1 MKINALKLKNFRN
14 YEDLSVNFCD
24 TLNIFVGKNAQ
35 GKTNLLESI
44 YYCCIGKSFKSIKDR
59 DIVKWDEEEGY
70 IGLLAEKKYRT
81 LKVEVKLSKKKKK
94 EIKINNLPIKK
105 IGELIGEVNI
115 VFFSPN
121 ELKLVKESPE
131 ERRKFMDI
139 DISQRNKRYFYQLSR
154 YEKILGNRNKL
165 LKNSESLTMVKE
177 TVDIWDRA
185 LVASAKKIAFER
197 ERFINSILPFAQK
210 AQSYI
215 SEGSENVELSY
226 VCGCGVKLDENFE
239 ANFDK
244 LLKKNLEKD
253 FKLGYT
259 SLGVHRDDVD
269 IFLNGVEVKSFGSQ
283 GQQRTV
289 ALSLK
294 LAELESMKSEIG
306 EYPILML
313 DDVFSELDAERQERL
328 LKFASRTQTFIST
341 TECKNLE
348 GKEFVIQNGKI
359 VKSELLG

>member
-1 MKINALKLKNFRN
+1 MKINTLKLKNFRN
-14 YEDLSVNFCD
+14 YDDLEVNFGNS
-24 TLNIFVGKNAQ
+24 LNIFVGKNAQ

-59 DIVKWDEEEGY
+59 DIIKWNSEEAY
-70 IGLLAEKKYRT
+70 IRLEAEKKYRT
-81 LKVEVKLSKKKKK
+81 LKVEVKFSKKSKKTVLV
-94 EIKINNLPIKK
+94 NNLPIKK
-105 IGELIGEVNI
+105 IGELIGEINI

-139 DISQRNKRYFYQLSR
+139 DISQMNRRYFYQLSR

-165 LKNSESLTMVKE
+165 LKNSDNINVVKE

-185 LVASAKKIAFER
+185 LIQSAKKIAFER
-197 ERFINSILPFAQK
+197 DKFVRLIAPYTQK
-210 AQSYI
+210 AQSYL
-215 SEGSENVELSY
+215 SGGKEEVELRYIS
-226 VCGCGVKLDENFE
+226 GCGVNLDEKFEENF
-239 ANFDK
+239 NK

-259 SLGVHRDDVD
+259 SLGVHRDDID
-269 IFLNGVEVKSFGSQ
+269 IFLNGVEVKNFGSQ

-294 LAELESMKSEIG
+294 LAELENMYNEVG

-313 DDVFSELDAERQERL
+313 DDVFSELDSDRQERL

-341 TECKNLE
+341 TENKNLI
-348 GKEFVIQNGKI
+348 GKEFLISDGKI
-359 VKSELLG
+359 IKIK

>member
-1 MKINALKLKNFRN
+1 MKINRLKLRNFRN
-14 YEDLSVNFCD
+14 YEELEVNFGD
-24 TLNIFVGKNAQ
+24 SLNVFVGKNAQ

-44 YYCCIGKSFKSIKDR
+44 YYCCIGKSFKSVKDKDIIKWNHED
-59 DIVKWDEEEGY
+59 GY
-70 IGLLAEKKYRT
+70 IKVEAEKKYRD
-81 LKVEVKLSKKKKK
+81 LSVEVKFSKKSKK
-94 EIKINNLPIKK
+94 IVMVNSLPIKR
-105 IGELIGEVNI
+105 IGELIGELNI

-139 DISQRNKRYFYQLSR
+139 DISQINKRYFYQLSR

-165 LKNSESLTMVKE
+165 LKNSENIQVVKE

-185 LVASAKKIAFER
+185 LVQSAKKIAFER
-197 ERFINSILPFAQK
+197 DKFVKSIAPYTQK
-210 AQSYI
+210 AQSYLSGGKEEIELRYI
-215 SEGSENVELSY
+215 S
-226 VCGCGVKLDENFE
+226 GCGVNLDEKFE
-239 ANFDK
+239 ENFDK

-259 SLGVHRDDVD
+259 TLGVHRDDID

-294 LAELESMKSEIG
+294 LAELENMYNEVG

-313 DDVFSELDAERQERL
+313 DDVFSELDSDRQERL
-328 LKFASRTQTFIST
+328 LKFSSRTQTFIST
-341 TECKNLE
+341 TENKNLNGIE
-348 GKEFVIQNGKI
+348 YLISNGKI
-359 VKSELLG
+359 LNIK